1 MLRFDCV
8 HLKKVT
14 NDDILQNY
22 RGSMKCHVDWA
33 IPDSSNHAG
42 IVCPEKCPRLHPK
55 PSRDGT
61 SAFSAIKEAFLSLIG
76 KS

>member
-14 NDDILQNY
+14 NDDILKNY
-22 RGSMKCHVDWA
+22 RGTMKCHVDWA
-33 IPDSSNHAG
+33 KPDSTTHAG
-42 IVCPEKCPRLHPK
+42 IACMDKCPRFHQK
-55 PSRDGT
+55 TGRDGT
-61 SAFSAIKEAFLSLIG
+61 SAFSVIKEAFLSLIG